1 MNPPAFHRDQ
11 PVSPPAEESAM
22 SLSVSRLLTAFG
34 CIVAGLGAG
43 VAGSPAA
50 EDAAASASSAQEC
63 IADLDFGYT
72 DDAGK
77 YFFTMNF
84 QNNCDKPIMCSI
96 EAYIT
101 SFRGPI
107 SAHTILQF
115 PARAQEPARK
125 SYAVRVNAMTGTVQA
140 GRTCNFI

>member
-1 MNPPAFHRDQ
+1 MSRQPRSACGHGPASFAADDGAA
-11 PVSPPAEESAM
+11 PESAN
-22 SLSVSRLLTAFG
+22 
-34 CIVAGLGAG
+34 
-43 VAGSPAA
+43 
-50 EDAAASASSAQEC
+50 QC
-63 IADLDFGYT
+63 IADLDSGYS
-72 DDAGK
+72 DDQGK

-107 SAHTILQF
+107 TAHTILHF

-125 SYAVRVNAMTGTVQA
+125 SYAIRVNAMSGTVQS
-140 GRTCNFI
+140 GRACNFL